1 MKAIRKLGDSVRK
14 RIFRLQHL
22 NLGHKQFRELYYW
35 SQAVKKWG
43 RWYQNKHVQEQGVP
57 PLDEK
62 MKVKKFSLRENAIR
76 TYYKVIQNRYLKHL
90 LVPCNY
96 FRGRKLLDIGCGPFP
111 QVSVFTDCAPYG
123 VDQLIAEY
131 SRLGFPM
138 KTWSDRMN
146 YIESGAEKIPVEDN
160 FFDAVISVNAIDHVD
175 DFGAVAAEITRV
187 LRPDGILRL
196 EVHYHRATACEPWEL
211 CDHTILEHYG
221 HHGLK
226 KIYER
231 SFAEVVKGTTR
242 SGTVAIWSN
251 RDEVFPD
258 LAGDGSWPA

>member
-1 MKAIRKLGDSVRK
+1 
-14 RIFRLQHL
+14 
-22 NLGHKQFRELYYW
+22 
-35 SQAVKKWG
+35 
-43 RWYQNKHVQEQGVP
+43 
-57 PLDEK
+57 
-62 MKVKKFSLRENAIR
+62 
-76 TYYKVIQNRYLKHL
+76 
-90 LVPCNY
+90 
-96 FRGRKLLDIGCGPFP
+96 
-111 QVSVFTDCAPYG
+111 
-123 VDQLIAEY
+123 
-131 SRLGFPM
+131 M